1 MGAAQQLNRLGDR
14 YMPIKLKGVLAQ
26 LGVSQKNWGEAIRQ
40 YSGSSLS
47 LTAASLILN
56 WNNWPTTTPKDS
68 IQHQTEAWL
77 RSRGAAEEVIAQIWQ
92 LDDEDACRAQHP
104 AGVHAGQK
112 HGVRRLA
119 VVEPETQPVQ
129 PVEVEMLSPQ
139 AKKHFK
145 LFRDPFQDDVV
156 GPEDVF
162 LSPDQRYIS
171 EAMFMTAK
179 NGGFVAIV
187 GESGSGKTTLRKL
200 LMERL
205 RGQPIRVIF
214 PQTLD
219 KQRLNVRHIC
229 QAIIN
234 DLAPDQTVP
243 GSPEAAARK
252 VQKILLDS
260 ARADNHHVLMIE
272 EAHDLTI
279 QTIKYLKRFYE
290 LEDGFRKLLSI
301 VLIGQPELKDKL
313 DENRFPEAREV
324 IRRIEIAELAP
335 LGGNLEDYLA
345 LKCKRV
351 SIDPKTLFTEDA
363 FEAIRERLTRKRTGS
378 REVFSQLYPLIVN
391 NLVTKAMNRAAQIG
405 VPQVTGDLVREF

>member
-1 MGAAQQLNRLGDR
+1 MGAALRINRLGDS
-14 YMPIKLKGVLAQ
+14 YMPIKLKGVLTR
-26 LGVSQKNWGEAIRQ
+26 LGVTQEDWGKQIKQ
-40 YSGSSLS
+40 YNGRPLSLS
-47 LTAASLILN
+47 AASLILN
-56 WNNWPTTTPKDS
+56 WNNWPTSTPKDS
-68 IQHQTEAWL
+68 LQRQTENWL
-77 RSRGAAEEVIAQIWQ
+77 RSRGIPDEDIANIWQ
-92 LDDEDACRAQHP
+92 LDDGDEFRAQHP
-104 AGVHAGQK
+104 EGIHTGQIP
-112 HGVRRLA
+112 GVRRLKI
-119 VVEPETQPVQ
+119 VEPDIK

-145 LFRDPFQDDVV
+145 IFRDPFQDDVS

-162 LSPDQRYIS
+162 LSSDQRYIS
-171 EAMFMTAK
+171 EAMFQTAK

-205 RGQPIRVIF
+205 RDQPIRVIF
-214 PQTLD
+214 PQSLD

-260 ARADNHHVLMIE
+260 SRADNTHVLLIE

-301 VLIGQPELKDKL
+301 ILIGQPELKDKL

-324 IRRIEIAELAP
+324 IRRIELAELAP
-335 LGGNLEDYLA
+335 LNSYLEDYLA

-351 SIDPKTLFTEDA
+351 GMDHKALFADDA
-363 FEAIRERLTRKRTGS
+363 FDAIRDRLTKKRAGS
-378 REVFSQLYPLIVN
+378 REVYSQLYPLIVN

>member
-1 MGAAQQLNRLGDR
+1 MAIQLKTLL
-14 YMPIKLKGVLAQ
+14 IQ
-26 LGVSQKNWGEAIRQ
+26 LGISQRSWSAAIQQQDGRA
-40 YSGSSLS
+40 LS
-47 LTAASLILN
+47 PSAASLILN
-56 WNNWPTTTPKDS
+56 WNRWPNTTPQAA
-68 IQHQTEAWL
+68 IQQQTEAWL
-77 RSRGAAEEVIAQIWQ
+77 HDQGVSAQQLALIWQ
-92 LDDEDACRAQHP
+92 PVTP
-104 AGVHAGQK
+104 ATPAMQ
-112 HGVRRLA
+112 A
-119 VVEPETQPVQ
+119 TPAAPATQPIQPIQ

-145 LFRDPFQDDVV
+145 LFRDPFQDDVTS
-156 GPEDVF
+156 PDDVF

-205 RGQPIRVIF
+205 RGQPIRVVF

-234 DLAPDQTVP
+234 DLAPDQKVP
-243 GSPEAAARK
+243 ASAEAAARR
-252 VQKILLDS
+252 VQKILIDS
-260 ARADNHHVLMIE
+260 ARADNHHLLLIE

-279 QTIKYLKRFYE
+279 PTIKYLKRFYE

-313 DENRFPEAREV
+313 DENRYPEAREV

-335 LGGNLEDYLA
+335 LGGHLEEYLT
-345 LKCKRV
+345 LKCKRINV
-351 SIDPKTLFTEDA
+351 DPQTLFAADA
-363 FEAIRERLTRKRTGS
+363 FEAIRERLTRRRGGT
-378 REVFSQLYPLIVN
+378 REVYSQLYPLIVN
-391 NLVTKAMNRAAQIG
+391 NLVTRAMNRAAQIG
-405 VPQVTGDLVREF
+405 VPQVTADLVKEF